1 MVTELIL
8 QNVVICHDCVLVL
21 YYIHTKKE
29 MEVFKMLL
37 LKFII
42 YTMMVVLFL
51 VFLVSMINCSTSKTL
66 SIEDRKIDLLVGVVS
81 FVFLCLLFIV
91 M

>member
-1 MVTELIL
+1 
-8 QNVVICHDCVLVL
+8 
-21 YYIHTKKE
+21 
-29 MEVFKMLL
+29 MLL

-66 SIEDRKIDLLVGVVS
+66 SIEDRKTDLLVGVIS
-81 FVFLCLLFIV
+81 FVFLCLLLLLFLEVLI
-91 M
+91 

>member
-1 MVTELIL
+1 
-8 QNVVICHDCVLVL
+8 
-21 YYIHTKKE
+21 
-29 MEVFKMLL
+29 MLL

-66 SIEDRKIDLLVGVVS
+66 SIEDRKTDLLVGVIS
-81 FVFLCLLFIV
+81 FVFLCLLLLLFWEALV
-91 M
+91 

>member
-1 MVTELIL
+1 
-8 QNVVICHDCVLVL
+8 
-21 YYIHTKKE
+21 
-29 MEVFKMLL
+29 MLL

-66 SIEDRKIDLLVGVVS
+66 SIEDRKTDLLVGVVS
-81 FVFLCLLFIV
+81 FVFLCLLLLLFWEV
-91 M
+91 LV

>member
-1 MVTELIL
+1 
-8 QNVVICHDCVLVL
+8 
-21 YYIHTKKE
+21 
-29 MEVFKMLL
+29 MLL

-66 SIEDRKIDLLVGVVS
+66 SIEDRKTDLLVGVIS
-81 FVFLCLLFIV
+81 FVFICLLLLLFWEVLI
-91 M
+91 

>member
-1 MVTELIL
+1 
-8 QNVVICHDCVLVL
+8 
-21 YYIHTKKE
+21 
-29 MEVFKMLL
+29 MLL

-66 SIEDRKIDLLVGVVS
+66 SIEDRKTDLLVGVIS
-81 FVFLCLLFIV
+81 FVFLCFLLLLFWEVLI
-91 M
+91 

>member
-1 MVTELIL
+1 
-8 QNVVICHDCVLVL
+8 
-21 YYIHTKKE
+21 
-29 MEVFKMLL
+29 MLL

-66 SIEDRKIDLLVGVVS
+66 SIEDRKIDLFIGVIS
-81 FVFLCLLFIV
+81 FAFLCLLLYHMRF
-91 M
+91 

>member
-1 MVTELIL
+1 
-8 QNVVICHDCVLVL
+8 
-21 YYIHTKKE
+21 
-29 MEVFKMLL
+29 MLL

-66 SIEDRKIDLLVGVVS
+66 SIEDRKTDLLVGVIS
-81 FVFLCLLFIV
+81 FVFLCFLLLLFWEV
-91 M
+91 LV

>member
-1 MVTELIL
+1 
-8 QNVVICHDCVLVL
+8 
-21 YYIHTKKE
+21 
-29 MEVFKMLL
+29 MLL

-51 VFLVSMINCSTSKTL
+51 MFLVSMINCSTSKTL

-81 FVFLCLLFIV
+81 FVFLCLLLLLFWEVLI
-91 M
+91 

>member
-1 MVTELIL
+1 
-8 QNVVICHDCVLVL
+8 
-21 YYIHTKKE
+21 
-29 MEVFKMLL
+29 MLL

-66 SIEDRKIDLLVGVVS
+66 SIEDRKTDLLVGAVS
-81 FVFLCLLFIV
+81 FVFLFLLLLLFLEALI
-91 M
+91 

>member
-1 MVTELIL
+1 
-8 QNVVICHDCVLVL
+8 
-21 YYIHTKKE
+21 
-29 MEVFKMLL
+29 MLL

-66 SIEDRKIDLLVGVVS
+66 SIEDRKTDLLVGVVS
-81 FVFLCLLFIV
+81 FVFLCLLLLLFLGVLI
-91 M
+91 

>member
-1 MVTELIL
+1 
-8 QNVVICHDCVLVL
+8 
-21 YYIHTKKE
+21 
-29 MEVFKMLL
+29 MLL

-81 FVFLCLLFIV
+81 FVFLCLLLLLFWEVLI
-91 M
+91 

>member
-1 MVTELIL
+1 
-8 QNVVICHDCVLVL
+8 
-21 YYIHTKKE
+21 
-29 MEVFKMLL
+29 MLL

-66 SIEDRKIDLLVGVVS
+66 SIEDRKTDLLVGVIS
-81 FVFLCLLFIV
+81 FVFLCLLLLLFWEV
-91 M
+91 LV

>member
-1 MVTELIL
+1 
-8 QNVVICHDCVLVL
+8 
-21 YYIHTKKE
+21 
-29 MEVFKMLL
+29 MLL

>member
-1 MVTELIL
+1 
-8 QNVVICHDCVLVL
+8 
-21 YYIHTKKE
+21 
-29 MEVFKMLL
+29 MLL

-66 SIEDRKIDLLVGVVS
+66 SIEDRKTDLLIGVIS
-81 FVFLCLLFIV
+81 FVFLCLLLLLFLEVLI
-91 M
+91 

>member
-1 MVTELIL
+1 
-8 QNVVICHDCVLVL
+8 
-21 YYIHTKKE
+21 
-29 MEVFKMLL
+29 MLL

-66 SIEDRKIDLLVGVVS
+66 SIEDRKTDLLVGVVS
-81 FVFLCLLFIV
+81 FVFLCLLLLLFWEALI
-91 M
+91 